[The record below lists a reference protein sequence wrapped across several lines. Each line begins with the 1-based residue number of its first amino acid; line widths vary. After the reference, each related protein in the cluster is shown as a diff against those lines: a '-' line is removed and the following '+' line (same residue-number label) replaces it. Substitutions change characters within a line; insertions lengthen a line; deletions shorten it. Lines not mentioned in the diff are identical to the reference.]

1 MGEWKKIEISEQDS
15 APGFKNKYRMNPEY
29 CFILTSERDNKFIAN
44 ESSLN
49 KWRTTVNVRDTMF
62 YHIFHLYESDLKLRS
77 QMMLSRWIQ
86 LRMQELLWKDII
98 EHSQHFNAIQPHLP
112 RMTWWELSWIMYQC
126 GMLKDEREET
136 KNSIIRDARVKLET
150 PETLLSLFKT
160 DSLEAT
166 SKDLC
171 RIKKN
176 GRVIRVLGNHEIAN
190 IFFPDKKVFDSK
202 YFSFL
207 LN

>member
-1 MGEWKKIEISEQDS
+1 MGEWKKIEISGQDS

-62 YHIFHLYESDLKLRS
+62 YHIFHLYESDSKLRS

-98 EHSQHFNAIQPHLP
+98 SSTVSHFNAIKNHLP

-126 GMLKDEREET
+126 GMLKDENEP
-136 KNSIIRDARVKLET
+136 KNSIINKAHAKLGKT
-150 PETLLSLFKT
+150 PETLLTLFKT

-176 GRVIRVLGNHEIAN
+176 GRVIDYQEAINVCH
-190 IFFPDKKVFDSK
+190 S
-202 YFSFL
+202 
-207 LN
+207 